1 MADKNDKP
9 SCSHRAPM
17 LAGVLEIRIAD
28 GDESMTFIISTALLE
43 AHAPKLAQNIL
54 EQRRQGSET
63 IELTCFDQVC
73 FDEFVKWLKE
83 IPNDTSTFKASR
95 ASLTN
100 GLLDLHTAFN
110 LLYVKLNILDQ
121 LSRCIE
127 NITTDPRENIYRQR
141 PEDIVDPVEYT
152 YSLTKLDVFLRI
164 IMIVGFCTVSARDKN
179 YRHKSILFQLPK
191 EFLADVIHREGD
203 FSSSEQCKAVC
214 LEELRK

>member
-110 LLYVKLNILDQ
+110 LLYVKLSTDYEIIELKKKISSISYRAV
-121 LSRCIE
+121 SRISPLTQE
-127 NITTDPRENIYRQR
+127 R
-141 PEDIVDPVEYT
+141 T
-152 YSLTKLDVFLRI
+152 YIDNARRI
-164 IMIVGFCTVSARDKN
+164 SWIPSNTRTASPNLMF
-179 YRHKSILFQLPK
+179 F
-191 EFLADVIHREGD
+191 
-203 FSSSEQCKAVC
+203 
-214 LEELRK
+214 

>member
-110 LLYVKLNILDQ
+110 LLYVKLSTDYEI
-121 LSRCIE
+121 IE
-127 NITTDPRENIYRQR
+127 LKKRYPRSAIALYR
-141 PEDIVDPVEYT
+141 EY
-152 YSLTKLDVFLRI
+152 
-164 IMIVGFCTVSARDKN
+164 
-179 YRHKSILFQLPK
+179 H
-191 EFLADVIHREGD
+191 H
-203 FSSSEQCKAVC
+203 
-214 LEELRK
+214 